1 MFLFT
6 LINNPRW
13 SVCPQNAPKLPQQP
27 PPEQTRP
34 LGRKHEKKDS
44 VEAPQSIVLTCEVGN
59 HEKGDLL
66 EPPQSIVFTSEAG
79 GAEYSGFCLGQYSL
93 VDVDQLT
100 CDSRHHHH
108 HDHHH
113 DYHHDHHH
121 DYPHDLI
128 TIITCLGQFP
138 VTSCDN
144 RQQRFYLDEL
154 KKSGRSDLVWR
165 WPPFFF
171 TFAKIIDQ

>member
-1 MFLFT
+1 MFLFK

-13 SVCPQNAPKLPQQP
+13 SACPQNAPKPPQQLP
-27 PPEQTRP
+27 PPDQTMS
-34 LGRKHEKKDS
+34 LGRKREKKDL
-44 VEAPQSIVLTCEVGN
+44 VEAPQSIVLACEVGN
-59 HEKGDLL
+59 HEKGGLL

-100 CDSRHHHH
+100 CDSRYHRHDHH

-113 DYHHDHHH
+113 DHRH

-128 TIITCLGQFP
+128 TIITCLGEYP
-138 VTSCDN
+138 VTS
-144 RQQRFYLDEL
+144 
-154 KKSGRSDLVWR
+154 
-165 WPPFFF
+165 
-171 TFAKIIDQ
+171 

>member
-100 CDSRHHHH
+100 CDSRYHH

-113 DYHHDHHH
+113 DYHHD
-121 DYPHDLI
+121 LI
-128 TIITCLGQFP
+128 TIITCLGEYP
-138 VTSCDN
+138 VTS
-144 RQQRFYLDEL
+144 
-154 KKSGRSDLVWR
+154 
-165 WPPFFF
+165 
-171 TFAKIIDQ
+171 